1 MLLSRY
7 LKERHVFMSK
17 NPETEVTVR
26 DRRMFNADGSLRQPL
41 PETELAPAV
50 TENTE
55 NKTEGKTESQQA
67 GQQHESQPPRNP
79 PTPSPEFSNLVEMLA
94 TNAIMHLGAAPQL
107 GRTGVDIETARH
119 FIDML
124 SALKEKT
131 EGNLTE
137 EEEKILNDMV
147 SRLRMEYVGVVNQ
160 MSKSAKKQV

>member
-1 MLLSRY
+1 
-7 LKERHVFMSK
+7 MSK
-17 NPETEVTVR
+17 TPETEVTVR

-41 PETELAPAV
+41 PETEPTQV
-50 TENTE
+50 DTESQESKTE
-55 NKTEGKTESQQA
+55 NKIANQVE
-67 GQQHESQPPRNP
+67 ESQPLRNP

-107 GRTGVDIETARH
+107 GRGGVDIETARH

-124 SALKEKT
+124 TALKEKT

-160 MSKSAKKQV
+160 MSKSAKKQL